1 MQQKNTRKVV
11 VKFVYIFEFFCSEN
25 LFNCIALLS
34 RDIKTAKIKSDLYVK
49 NKKYRLI
56 LYADKSQKSVLV
68 LASEFADNVFLSLKE
83 LNTTKEY
90 KLITMGNATEKIG
103 KVL

>member
-1 MQQKNTRKVV
+1 MQQKNTQKVV

-34 RDIKTAKIKSDLYVK
+34 RDINTAKIKSDLYVK

-56 LYADKSQKSVLV
+56 LYADKSQKDALM
-68 LASEFADNVFLSLKE
+68 LASEFADNVFLNLKE
-83 LNTTKEY
+83 LNATKDY
-90 KLITMGNATEKIG
+90 KLITKGNATEKIG